1 MAKDYYDVLGVSR
14 DASQDDIKRAYRKKA
29 KKFHPDANK
38 DDPRAE
44 DRFKEVN
51 EAYDVLGDKDKRQ
64 QYDRFGANW
73 ERVQQGGG
81 YGGYGQP
88 GAGAGAYSQQV
99 NVEDLSDIF
108 EQFFGGMRGG
118 GGNPAGASGFGGFG
132 QQQQQRAQQTRG
144 QDIEQPVT
152 ITLREAY
159 QGTQRII
166 NKDGRQM
173 KVSIPAG
180 AKDGTK
186 VRLKGEG
193 AQSPYG
199 GQPGDLFLVVDVQ
212 DDGQFERDGNDLHI
226 DIEVDMFTAL
236 LGGEMKIPTMTRPV
250 MLSIP
255 AGTQSGRK
263 FRLSGKGMPIMRKKN
278 TYGDLYARVMVTVP
292 ENLTPDQKA
301 LVEQLRESVQ

>member
-51 EAYDVLGDKDKRQ
+51 EAYDVLRDPEKRQ
-64 QYDRFGANW
+64 QYDRFGENW
-73 ERVQQGGG
+73 ERVQQGGA

-88 GAGAGAYSQQV
+88 GAGSGAYSQRV
-99 NVEDLSDIF
+99 NVEDFSDIF

-118 GGNPAGASGFGGFG
+118 GSTAGASGFGGFG
-132 QQQQQRAQQTRG
+132 QQQRTQQTRG
-144 QDIEQPVT
+144 QNIEQPVS

-166 NKDGRQM
+166 NKDGRQI
-173 KVSIPAG
+173 KVNIPAG
-180 AKDGTK
+180 AKNGTK

-193 AQSPYG
+193 APSAYG
-199 GQPGDLFLVVDVQ
+199 GQAGDLFLVVDVQ
-212 DDGQFERDGNDLHI
+212 DDSQFERDADDLYI

-236 LGGEMKIPTMTRPV
+236 LGGKVTIPTMTRPV
-250 MLSIP
+250 KLKIP

-263 FRLSGKGMPIMRKKN
+263 FRLSGKGMPVMRKKN

-292 ENLTPDQKA
+292 ENLTDDQLQ
-301 LVEQLRESVQ
+301 LVKQLRDSVR